1 MTPTG
6 ESAVVDEAKRT
17 GTETGADGK
26 PTEGRGGDGVSE
38 TLTDSTTPG
47 CAMEDDTGADETG
60 AVAPIDT
67 TVPSVPPTSPCP
79 DVDIGV
85 PEPAYE
91 NYPLMLH
98 SLLRLPFGVTFD
110 HKSASALSAVSMSKK
125 PGVAVYNYSME
136 QRWRSAGHPE
146 RGGGDHGCDERNSQN
161 FGERAALAQAQVGQG
176 CQSGKAEVGWLQPRP
191 ASRWPVFFK
200 AAIFQ
205 PAAAYCYY
213 YPKKRA
219 SYGLFLVTFS
229 RAPAY
234 LPTRH
239 DFSSRV
245 F

>member
-47 CAMEDDTGADETG
+47 CAMEDGTGADETG

-110 HKSASALSAVSMSKK
+110 HKSAIVYSSACSKKAAANTAPCADCDGLVSMALFQNIVIRANNPSLHRTRCNNAFLSGTQMQARYAHHRANNNRYRLIIMGQNRKK
-125 PGVAVYNYSME
+125 M
-136 QRWRSAGHPE
+136 
-146 RGGGDHGCDERNSQN
+146 
-161 FGERAALAQAQVGQG
+161 
-176 CQSGKAEVGWLQPRP
+176 
-191 ASRWPVFFK
+191 
-200 AAIFQ
+200 
-205 PAAAYCYY
+205 
-213 YPKKRA
+213 
-219 SYGLFLVTFS
+219 
-229 RAPAY
+229 
-234 LPTRH
+234 
-239 DFSSRV
+239 
-245 F
+245 